1 MAGDVLLDTNIVI
14 AFFAKDTEVLTRIV
28 QVNFLIPSIVLGE
41 LHADARKSVRAAE
54 NLARIDAA
62 VPNSIILN
70 CDYQTAQVYGVIKQA
85 LRLKGRPIPEN
96 DIWIAAVA
104 QQYGLPLI
112 TRDEH
117 FTAVDGLSIEKW

>member
-1 MAGDVLLDTNIVI
+1 MAGDVLLDSNIVI
-14 AFFAKDTEVLTRIV
+14 AFFAKDPGVLSRIV

-41 LHADARKSVRAAE
+41 LHAGAQKSLRAAE

-62 VPNSIILN
+62 FPNSIILN

-85 LRLKGRPIPEN
+85 LRIKGRPIPKN
-96 DIWIAAVA
+96 DVWIAAVA
-104 QQYGLPLI
+104 QQYRLPLI

-117 FTAVDGLSIEKW
+117 FAAVDGLSIEKW

>member
-14 AFFAKDTEVLTRIV
+14 AFFAEDEVVLSRIV
-28 QVNFLIPSIVLGE
+28 QVNFLIPAIVLGE
-41 LHADARKSVRAAE
+41 LYAGARKSARTDE

-62 VPNSIILN
+62 FPNNIILN
-70 CDYQTAQVYGVIKQA
+70 CDYQTAQMYGVIKQA

-104 QQYGLPLI
+104 QQYGLLLI
-112 TRDEH
+112 TRDDH
-117 FTAVDGLSIEKW
+117 FTAVDGLVVEKW

>member
-41 LHADARKSVRAAE
+41 LHAGARKSVRAAE

-62 VPNSIILN
+62 LPNSIILN